1 MRTTVHDMNR
11 LPLHRVTWKKTVVRG
26 ICIRNGFKNWSKHL
40 RRERGFHSFFAMVVM
55 KRLPQVN
62 LFMERAI
69 ALSLENVRS
78 GSGGPF
84 AALVVRHG
92 SVIAEGTNQVTAT
105 LDPSAHAEVVAIR
118 KACQVVGNFQ
128 LGDCELYTTCEP
140 CPMCMGAI
148 YSARFAKVYYGNTRA
163 DAAKI
168 GFDDSFI
175 FDQLVLPLEARGIP
189 MIPLMREQALA
200 AFREW
205 EKSPNKTEY

>member
-1 MRTTVHDMNR
+1 
-11 LPLHRVTWKKTVVRG
+11 
-26 ICIRNGFKNWSKHL
+26 
-40 RRERGFHSFFAMVVM
+40 M

-69 ALSLENVRS
+69 ALSLENVRA

-84 AALVVRHG
+84 AALVVRNG
-92 SVIAEGTNQVTAT
+92 SVIAEATNQVTAT
-105 LDPSAHAEVVAIR
+105 LDPTAHAEVVAIR
-118 KACQVVGNFQ
+118 KACQAIGNFQ
-128 LGDCELYTTCEP
+128 LRDCELYSTCEP

-148 YSARFAKVYYGNTRA
+148 YWARFAKVYYGNTRA

-175 FDQLVLPLEARGIP
+175 FDQLVAPLESRKIP

-205 EKSPNKTEY
+205 ENSPNKTEY